1 MPKDNGR
8 GRETPAMRVPSSLHA
23 GVWRIVS
30 ADAWPPKSAADA
42 DAFVRESMSQGTFAL
57 AFEDESLQAEIR
69 AALERARA
77 MQHANR
83 VRTDI
88 LLRAM
93 RRVGELLA
101 GEEFIL
107 LKGCDYLFRL
117 YDAPHLR
124 QMADIDLLV
133 PESRMEAVHERFRA
147 AEMPQQFPSGGVDR
161 LPSHH
166 ETVFKLGDVTVE
178 LHRSFIQR
186 ARNRIDYDA
195 IWSRRVRANIPGVDA
210 FRLSDTDALLY
221 HALGLAIKEF
231 DVPLVRYF
239 DLYLMFEQFTGDLDD
254 LAQRAREWHIERALY
269 ASLRQLAVVFPEL
282 TSRIAPL
289 TERLLSPAKRHFID
303 TRVVPSPF
311 RRRGPQRRREQL
323 WRKWQLMDGYRER
336 LGFLTYHVRALIA
349 ARLVKST

>member
-1 MPKDNGR
+1 
-8 GRETPAMRVPSSLHA
+8 MRVPPSLHA

-30 ADAWPPKSAADA
+30 DAPWPPRSAADA
-42 DAFVRESMSQGTFAL
+42 DAFVRECMSQGTFAL
-57 AFEDESLQAEIR
+57 AFEDESLPDEIR
-69 AALERARA
+69 AALDSARA
-77 MQHANR
+77 MNHANR

-93 RRVGELLA
+93 RRVGKLLI
-101 GEEFIL
+101 GEEFVL

-133 PESRMEAVHERFRA
+133 PDSRMEAVHERFRA

-166 ETVFKLGDVTVE
+166 ETVFKLGDVTIEV
-178 LHRSFIQR
+178 HRSFIQR

-195 IWSRRVRANIPGVDA
+195 LWSRRVRANIPGVDA
-210 FRLSDTDALLY
+210 FRLSDADALLY

-239 DLYLMFEQFTGDLDD
+239 DLCLMLEQFRGDVAE

-269 ASLRQLAVVFPEL
+269 ASLRQLVIVFPEL
-282 TSRIAPL
+282 APRVEPL
-289 TERLLSPAKRHFID
+289 TQMLLSETTRNFID

-311 RRRGPQRRREQL
+311 RRRGPQRRRDQL

-336 LGFLTYHVRALIA
+336 LGFLAYQAWALAATRLSSRA
-349 ARLVKST
+349 

>member
-8 GRETPAMRVPSSLHA
+8 ASLHA

-30 ADAWPPKSAADA
+30 EQPWPPRNASDA
-42 DAFVRESMSQGTFAL
+42 DAFVRECMSQGTFAL
-57 AFEDESLQAEIR
+57 AFEDESLPEEIR
-69 AALERARA
+69 AALDRARA
-77 MQHANR
+77 MNHANR
-83 VRTDI
+83 ARTEI

-93 RRVGELLA
+93 RRVGELLS
-101 GEEFIL
+101 GEEFVL

-147 AEMPQQFPSGGVDR
+147 AGMPQQFPSGGVDR

-166 ETVFKLGDVTVE
+166 ETVFKLGDVTIEV
-178 LHRSFIQR
+178 HRSFIQR

-195 IWSRRVRANIPGVDA
+195 LWSRRVRANIPGVDA
-210 FRLSDTDALLY
+210 FRLADADALLY

-239 DLYLMFEQFTGDLDD
+239 DLYLMFEQFRGDLGD
-254 LAQRAREWHIERALY
+254 LAQRAKEWRIERAFY
-269 ASLRQLAVVFPEL
+269 ASLRQLSIVFPER
-282 TSRIAPL
+282 TPPL
-289 TERLLSPAKRHFID
+289 IDSLLSPRTRHFID
-303 TRVVPSPF
+303 TRVLPSPF
-311 RRRGPQRRREQL
+311 RRRGPQRRSEQL
-323 WRKWQLMDGYRER
+323 WRKWHLMDGYRER
-336 LGFLTYHVRALIA
+336 LGFLAYHAWA
-349 ARLVKST
+349 LVKST